1 MSTSSSL
8 REGKEEED
16 ISGSSTVTS
25 FASWSIGILIF
36 CVILFPT
43 LYKDAGSEKDK
54 LKLPLATI
62 DVAEAKKNPDAAAKK
77 LGMAMS
83 EVGFMY
89 LVNIPGFKP
98 DELYQA
104 SAWFFGLPLDEKMKL
119 AKKVFQNENK
129 NSFRGYFPLIPG
141 GHSYKEVFEI
151 GQFFSSD
158 PLESPAVSDD
168 GSRPIMRR
176 ILNEGNVWP
185 KTQDSAQDQKFENCL
200 KYHYR
205 VYKEQ
210 AVFIMSL
217 IARSLGFADDHFE
230 TLFEPNPLSTFRIIH
245 YPSRINFT
253 DVPEEAKDGETLITT
268 GEHAD
273 TSMLTLLATFRNQGL
288 QIDVNHDGNWIDVP
302 AVNDAMVVN
311 IGALLSRM
319 TGHRYKA
326 TYHRVIDLGTDRF
339 SAPFFF
345 EPHFDADVSKTI
357 YGKSITGVGE
367 YKKYGPWMTNR
378 TSMFVEYKTTDFGII
393 D

>member
-1 MSTSSSL
+1 MSSSTN
-8 REGKEEED
+8 
-16 ISGSSTVTS
+16 SSDNEKPDS
-25 FASWSIGILIF
+25 KSHFLLFSWSVGILIIGL
-36 CVILFPT
+36 VLFP
-43 LYKDAGSEKDK
+43 LYREYGNEEDK

-62 DVAEAKKNPDAAAKK
+62 DVVEAMRNPDAAAEK
-77 LGMAMS
+77 LGIAMS
-83 EVGFMY
+83 EVGFIY

-104 SAWFFGLPLDEKMKL
+104 SEWFFGLPLESKMKL

-158 PLESPAVSDD
+158 PLTSPAVRED
-168 GSRPIMRR
+168 GSRPLMRN

-185 KTQDSAQDQKFENCL
+185 KTEEETQDRLFAECL
-200 KYHYR
+200 TYHYR
-205 VYKEQ
+205 VYREQ
-210 AVFIMSL
+210 AIFIMSL
-217 IARSLGFADDHFE
+217 IARSLGLSDDHFDSM
-230 TLFEPNPLSTFRIIH
+230 FEPNPLSTFRIIH
-245 YPSRINFT
+245 YPSRVNFT
-253 DVPEEAKDGETLITT
+253 EGEVPEEAKDGDTLITT

-273 TSMLTLLATFRNQGL
+273 TSMLTVLATFRNPGL
-288 QIDVNHDGNWIDVP
+288 QIDVNHDGNWIDIP

-319 TGHRYKA
+319 TGYRYKA
-326 TYHRVIDLGTDRF
+326 TYHRVIDSGTDRF

-357 YGKSITGVGE
+357 YGDPITGVGE
-367 YKKYGPWMTNR
+367 YSKYGPWMTNR